1 MRIGG
6 PRPAASTG
14 PAVVQQI
21 VDSLPQPIAPP
32 PRRAARKVTLK
43 CRVCLKPDEP
53 KVLRSQMHLCRS
65 HRRPPC
71 SWLNLL
77 RPRCPEHVR
86 AMLVL
91 QKERDRTGPHAL
103 PQGADRDPPGV
114 LSSRLATSLSTCVR
128 RASSYVVWFPCSN
141 ATTLPQHRRAPS
153 ATTSSRDYG
162 GGISRGR
169 PSAARRVLT

>member
-128 RASSYVVWFPCSN
+128 RASSYVVWFPA
-141 ATTLPQHRRAPS
+141 ATQRHCHSTVVPHLQ
-153 ATTSSRDYG
+153 
-162 GGISRGR
+162 
-169 PSAARRVLT
+169 RRVQGITAAGYRVGVPLQREGF